1 MAKPPR
7 NPASGILFIDK
18 PQGITSHGVI
28 ARARASVGT
37 RKIGHAGTLDPMAT
51 GLLVLG
57 ANNATRLLTYLV
69 GLDKQYTATIRL
81 GASSN
86 TDDADGEISEPADAA
101 AIAAITDDAIAAAV
115 AQFTGAIMQRPS
127 SVSAIKVDGRR
138 AYTLVRS
145 GEEVVLAERAVTV
158 SAFDVLEIERGEF
171 IDIKVRVDCTSGTY
185 IRALARDVGQ
195 VLAIGGHLTV
205 LRRTRVGPFSVETA
219 STLDD
224 DLEQKLVAPAKV
236 AGTLFATVELTDQ
249 ECFELSRG
257 QQVPLGPVGTGPQA
271 VVNAAGRLVGLA
283 EVVDGRTR
291 ILSNFPADAIPASEP
306 TVSHGAKLDGAASSE
321 TAAAAEDGAPNDG

>member
-28 ARARASVGT
+28 SRARASVGT

-69 GLDKQYTATIRL
+69 GLDKQYLATIRL

-86 TDDADGEISEPADAA
+86 TDDAEGELSEPVDAGA
-101 AIAAITDDAIAAAV
+101 LAAITDAAITEAV

-158 SAFDVLEIERGEF
+158 SAFDVLEIERGDF
-171 IDIKVRVDCTSGTY
+171 IDVKVRVDCASGTY
-185 IRALARDVGQ
+185 IRALARDLGE
-195 VLAIGGHLTV
+195 VLGVGGHLTA
-205 LRRTRVGPFSVETA
+205 LRRTRVGPFTVDTA
-219 STLDD
+219 STLAD
-224 DLEQKLVAPAKV
+224 DLEAQLVAPAIV
-236 AGTLFATVELTDQ
+236 AGTLFETVEITDQ
-249 ECFELSRG
+249 EAFDLSRG
-257 QQVPLGPVGTGPQA
+257 QQIPLGPVGSGPLA
-271 VVNAAGRLVGLA
+271 IVNSAGRLVGLA

-291 ILSNFPADAIPASEP
+291 ILSNFPADAVAVSEDATAVTQENGP
-306 TVSHGAKLDGAASSE
+306 SDG
-321 TAAAAEDGAPNDG
+321 

>member
-28 ARARASVGT
+28 SRARASVGT

-69 GLDKQYTATIRL
+69 GLDKQYLATIRL

-86 TDDADGEISEPADAA
+86 TDDADGELSEPADAV
-101 AIAAITDDAIAAAV
+101 AIAAITNDDIAEAV
-115 AQFTGAIMQRPS
+115 TQFTGAIMQRPS

-145 GEEVVLAERAVTV
+145 GEEVVLAERAVTI
-158 SAFDVLEIERGEF
+158 SAFDVLTVKRGEF
-171 IDIKVRVDCTSGTY
+171 VDVNVRVDCTSGTY
-185 IRALARDVGQ
+185 IRALARDLGE
-195 VLAIGGHLTV
+195 VLGVGGHLTA
-205 LRRTRVGPFSVETA
+205 LRRTRVGPFTVDTA
-219 STLDD
+219 CTLDD
-224 DLEQKLVAPAKV
+224 DLETRLVAPAKV
-236 AGTLFATVELTDQ
+236 AGTLFDTVEISDD
-249 ECFELSRG
+249 EAFDLSRG
-257 QQVPLGPVGTGPQA
+257 QQIPLGPVGAGPLA
-271 VVNAAGRLVGLA
+271 IVNSAGRLVGLA
-283 EVVDGRTR
+283 EVVNGRTR
-291 ILSNFPADAIPASEP
+291 ILSNFPVD
-306 TVSHGAKLDGAASSE
+306 
-321 TAAAAEDGAPNDG
+321 AAAAPVEAEADSSAESVKPGAGSVKGASSDG

>member
-28 ARARASVGT
+28 SRARESVGT

-51 GLLVLG
+51 GLLILG

-86 TDDADGEISEPADAA
+86 TDDAEGELSARADAA
-101 AIAAITDDAIAAAV
+101 VLERITDDAIGAAV

-158 SAFDVLEIERGEF
+158 SAFDVLEIARGEF
-171 IDIKVRVDCTSGTY
+171 IDVKVRVDCASGTY
-185 IRALARDVGQ
+185 IRALARDVGE
-195 VLAIGGHLTV
+195 VLGVGGHLTV
-205 LRRTRVGPFSVETA
+205 LRRTKVGPFSVENA
-219 STLDD
+219 STLAD
-224 DLEQKLVAPAKV
+224 DLEAHLVAPAKV
-236 AGTLFATVELTDQ
+236 AGTLFDTVEITDQ
-249 ECFELSRG
+249 EAFELSRG
-257 QQVPLGPVGTGPQA
+257 QQIPLGPVGHGPLA
-271 VVNAAGRLVGLA
+271 VVNSVGRLVGLA
-283 EVVDGRTR
+283 QVVDGRTR
-291 ILSNFPADAIPASEP
+291 ILSNFPADVAAVAVDAPVVPHESEP
-306 TVSHGAKLDGAASSE
+306 S
-321 TAAAAEDGAPNDG
+321 ND

>member
-18 PQGITSHGVI
+18 PQGITSHGVV

-69 GLDKQYTATIRL
+69 GLDKQYMATIRL
-81 GASSN
+81 GVSSN
-86 TDDADGEISEPADAA
+86 TDDAEGELSAPADVAA
-101 AIAAITDDAIAAAV
+101 LAAITDEAIAAAV
-115 AQFTGAIMQRPS
+115 SQFTGAIMQRPS

-138 AYTLVRS
+138 AYTLARS

-158 SAFDVLEIERGEF
+158 SAFDVLEIARDEF
-171 IDIKVRVDCTSGTY
+171 IDVKVRVDCTSGTY
-185 IRALARDVGQ
+185 IRALARDVGE
-195 VLAIGGHLTV
+195 VLGVGGHLTA
-205 LRRTRVGPFSVETA
+205 LRRTKVGPFNVETA
-219 STLDD
+219 STLAD
-224 DLEQKLVAPAKV
+224 DLEVHLIAPAQV
-236 AGTLFATVELTDQ
+236 AGTLFPTVEIDDQ
-249 ECFELSRG
+249 QAFELSRG
-257 QQVPLGPVGTGPQA
+257 QQIPLGSVGTGPIA
-271 VVNAAGRLVGLA
+271 VVNPAGRLIGLA

-291 ILSNFPADAIPASEP
+291 ILSNFPADAAVVPQQ
-306 TVSHGAKLDGAASSE
+306 
-321 TAAAAEDGAPNDG
+321 GAPSDG

>member
-69 GLDKQYTATIRL
+69 GLDKQYLATIRL

-86 TDDADGEISEPADAA
+86 TDDADGELSEPADSAA
-101 AIAAITDDAIAAAV
+101 LAAVTDDAIAAAV
-115 AQFTGAIMQRPS
+115 AQFTGPIMQRPS

-158 SAFDVLEIERGEF
+158 SAFDVLKITRTDF
-171 IDIKVRVDCTSGTY
+171 IDVEVRVDCTSGTY

-195 VLAIGGHLTV
+195 VLGVGGHLTV
-205 LRRTRVGPFSVETA
+205 LRRTRVGPFTVDGA

-224 DLEQKLVAPAKV
+224 DLEKSLIAPAKV
-236 AGTLFATVELTDQ
+236 AGTLFATVQLSDRES
-249 ECFELSRG
+249 FELSRG
-257 QQVPLGPVGTGPQA
+257 QQVPLGPVDSGPVA
-271 VVNAAGRLVGLA
+271 VVNPAGRLIGLA

-291 ILSNFPADAIPASEP
+291 ILSNFPADSVAVAVPEE
-306 TVSHGAKLDGAASSE
+306 SSQ
-321 TAAAAEDGAPNDG
+321 NDG

>member
-28 ARARASVGT
+28 SLARKAIGT

-69 GLDKQYTATIRL
+69 GLDKQYVATIRL

-86 TDDADGEISEPADAA
+86 TDDAEGELSEPADTARLS
-101 AIAAITDDAIAAAV
+101 AITADAIDAAV
-115 AQFTGAIMQRPS
+115 ATLTGPIMQRPS

-158 SAFDVLEIERGEF
+158 SAFDVVAIIRDEF
-171 IDIKVRVDCTSGTY
+171 IDVQVRIDCTSGTY
-185 IRALARDVGQ
+185 IRAIARDLGEILGV
-195 VLAIGGHLTV
+195 GGHVTQ
-205 LRRTRVGPFSVETA
+205 LRRTRVGPFGVESA
-219 STLDD
+219 LTLDD
-224 DLEQKLVAPAKV
+224 DLESRMVAPALV
-236 AGTLFATVELTDQ
+236 AGTLFDTVELDDQ
-249 ECFELSRG
+249 LSFELSRG
-257 QQVPLGPVGTGPQA
+257 SQVPLGAVGAGPFA
-271 VVNAAGRLVGLA
+271 VLNPAGRLIGLA
-283 EVVDGRTR
+283 EVIAGRTR
-291 ILSNFPADAIPASEP
+291 ILSNFPADAPAMAQQSE
-306 TVSHGAKLDGAASSE
+306 VHDG
-321 TAAAAEDGAPNDG
+321 

>member
-18 PQGITSHGVI
+18 PPGITSHGVI

-51 GLLVLG
+51 GLLILG

-86 TDDADGEISEPADAA
+86 TDDAEGELSPSAEPAAL
-101 AIAAITDDAIAAAV
+101 AAITDDAIAAAV
-115 AQFTGAIMQRPS
+115 AQLTGSIMQRPS

-138 AYTLVRS
+138 AYTLARS
-145 GEEVVLAERAVTV
+145 GEEVVLAERSVTV
-158 SAFDVLEIERGEF
+158 SQFDVVEISRGEF
-171 IDIKVRVDCTSGTY
+171 IDLSVRVDCTSGTY
-185 IRALARDVGQ
+185 IRALARDLGAI
-195 VLAIGGHLTV
+195 LAVGGHLTV
-205 LRRTRVGPFSVETA
+205 LRRTRVGPFTVETA

-224 DLEQKLVAPAKV
+224 DLETQLIAPATV
-236 AGTLFATVELTDQ
+236 AGTLFDSVELEDQ
-249 ECFELSRG
+249 LCFELSRG
-257 QQVPLGPVGTGPQA
+257 RQIPLGAVGSGPFA
-271 VVNAAGRLVGLA
+271 VVNPAGRLIGLA

-291 ILSNFPADAIPASEP
+291 ILSNFPADAVAISEESEP
-306 TVSHGAKLDGAASSE
+306 N
-321 TAAAAEDGAPNDG
+321 ND